1 MRKLNILVLVPLAA
15 CTVGPDYARPT
26 VASGAEWVEPAAAGA
41 VDPEP
46 WRAMGDPV
54 LAALVEAAVS
64 ANLDVREADARLREA
79 RALRDAAAGRGLP
92 DVAANASATRQR
104 LSENGQL
111 PVASIPGFAREFPL
125 FDTGFDASWEID
137 LWGGTRRAVEAAAR
151 RVAAAD
157 ARRRET
163 RLQVVAEVARTY
175 ADLRGAQAELASVR
189 SDAEAQ
195 RGIAR
200 LVRQRYEAGAAAR
213 FDDARADAQALGAEA
228 AIPDLE
234 ASVRGAVYRLAL
246 LTGRPPEGWQGVL
259 DAPAP
264 LPETPELVAAGLRSD
279 MLRRRPDVAAA
290 EAALAAATADVGVET
305 ANLFPRLTLI
315 GSIGQQAR
323 NAGDLDAGGRTRFQF
338 GPALHWPIFA
348 GGRIRAQIRAADAR
362 ADAAAVGYEKAVL
375 GALADSE
382 TAINRYAAARAAAR
396 DLDAARQ
403 QSAAALDLARQ
414 RYRAGEDDLVT
425 LLTTQ
430 SQYSAADRAANR
442 AHVAA
447 FQAHVALVKAL
458 GGGWRDA
465 ADARPQP

>member
-111 PVASIPGFAREFPL
+111 PVASIPGFAREFSL
-125 FDTGFDASWEID
+125 FDAGFDASWEID

-200 LVRQRYEAGAAAR
+200 LVRQRSG
-213 FDDARADAQALGAEA
+213 
-228 AIPDLE
+228 
-234 ASVRGAVYRLAL
+234 
-246 LTGRPPEGWQGVL
+246 
-259 DAPAP
+259 
-264 LPETPELVAAGLRSD
+264 
-279 MLRRRPDVAAA
+279 
-290 EAALAAATADVGVET
+290 
-305 ANLFPRLTLI
+305 
-315 GSIGQQAR
+315 
-323 NAGDLDAGGRTRFQF
+323 
-338 GPALHWPIFA
+338 
-348 GGRIRAQIRAADAR
+348 
-362 ADAAAVGYEKAVL
+362 
-375 GALADSE
+375 
-382 TAINRYAAARAAAR
+382 
-396 DLDAARQ
+396 
-403 QSAAALDLARQ
+403 
-414 RYRAGEDDLVT
+414 
-425 LLTTQ
+425 
-430 SQYSAADRAANR
+430 
-442 AHVAA
+442 
-447 FQAHVALVKAL
+447 
-458 GGGWRDA
+458 
-465 ADARPQP
+465 